1 MAATTYTDATNEA
14 LYRDCAFLRQQAARL
29 NTAQTAIF
37 ENDEARVKI
46 VAWPDGQVSLHHNP
60 GMLMSVF
67 ARIMAEE
74 EAE

>member
-14 LYRDCAFLRQQAARL
+14 LYRDCAFLRNRAEVTAS
-29 NTAQTAIF
+29 AQTAIF

-46 VAWPDGQVSLHHNP
+46 VAWPDGQISMHHNP

-74 EAE
+74 AE